1 MLAATQERTSADAT
15 VIALRAHAAV
25 ISTAGAQTKPST
37 RADFIEEVRRDM
49 VKAMRQ
55 EIHFVMGV
63 SPRPDMAPLVH
74 LVHITHAIQQ
84 MINGDLSTQ
93 VLLLASLRD
102 SKCTR
107 VRNLASVLPST
118 EGRLSGVTAAV
129 QACFE
134 NERAA
139 FAALLDVLALSE
151 CPLVQQLRDV
161 IASNYAYAVG
171 PTVAASKG
179 IKS

>member
-1 MLAATQERTSADAT
+1 MLATQERPSAHAT

-74 LVHITHAIQQ
+74 LVHLTHAIQQ

-93 VLLLASLRD
+93 VMLLASLRD
-102 SKCTR
+102 SKCNL
-107 VRNLASVLPST
+107 VHNLALALPST
-118 EGRLSGVTAAV
+118 EGRLTGVTAAI
-129 QACFE
+129 QDCFE
-134 NERAA
+134 HDSAA
-139 FAALLDVLALSE
+139 FTALLDVLALSE

-171 PTVAASKG
+171 PTVAASKDV
-179 IKS
+179 KS